1 VDDEIIFQILTKEL
15 KDFDVFIEEIKILGK
30 SLRC

>member
-15 KDFDVFIEEIKILGK
+15 KDFDVFIEEIIKFLEK
-30 SLRC
+30 V

>member
-15 KDFDVFIEEIKILGK
+15 KDFDVFIEEIKFLEK
-30 SLRC
+30 V